1 MVFLKSNTHQM
12 WYAKC
17 CFA

>member
-1 MVFLKSNTHQM
+1 LKSNTHQM